1 MPVCPIP
8 QPFVLAVHQ
17 SLGPTAPSCPESC
30 GTLGESPEQVN
41 KCFAKIDTTRS
52 AQPVPGT
59 PTNTIT
65 PVLPSP
71 VSSHPP
77 PAAEKVFSNRS
88 HCRIL
93 KIKDLCLLT
102 HVCIHN
108 SRCLH
113 ACIMCVR
120 TYVRVHVEVRG
131 QHRGSSSV
139 SYHLVLCDRVSHRTW
154 SSQILLDC
162 LTSKL
167 FFLPLQCQG
176 YRWMPPSPGFFCG
189 VLRD

>member
-1 MPVCPIP
+1 MFCKDRHKQI
-8 QPFVLAVHQ
+8 
-17 SLGPTAPSCPESC
+17 
-30 GTLGESPEQVN
+30 SP
-41 KCFAKIDTTRS
+41 A
-52 AQPVPGT
+52 VPGT
-59 PTNTIT
+59 PT
-65 PVLPSP
+65 PSLQSSLPP

-93 KIKDLCLLT
+93 EIKDLCLLT
-102 HVCIHN
+102 HVCIHS

-113 ACIMCVR
+113 ACIMCAR

-131 QHRGSSSV
+131 QHRGPSSV
-139 SYHLVLCDRVSHRTW
+139 SSHLVLCDRVSHGTW

-167 FFLPLQCQG
+167 FSLPLRCQG
-176 YRWMPPSPGFFCG
+176 YRWMPPSPGVFCG